1 MRTIIRTERFV
12 ARLTPE
18 EVEQVKALAEK
29 LGTTKTNAVVRA
41 VEIALIHLPEEG
53 ANNGEEESA
62 H

>member
-1 MRTIIRTERFV
+1 MIIRTERFV

-41 VEIALIHLPEEG
+41 VENALINLPKEG
-53 ANNGEEESA
+53 DDNGEEESS